1 MARNRYYDGPPS
13 DQFAGPRFLNPGQAT
28 TDRSLSDML
37 PWKLGGRAAKWP
49 DSVPIV
55 PARPEARVDTL
66 RITMVGH
73 ASLLIQAA
81 EGFRRL

>member
-13 DQFAGPRFLNPGQAT
+13 DHFDGIRFFNPGQAS
-28 TDRSLSDML
+28 TDRGISDML
-37 PWKLGGRAAKWP
+37 RWKLGGRAAKWP

-66 RITMVGH
+66 RITMVGY

>member
-13 DQFAGPRFLNPGQAT
+13 DHFAGPRFLNS

-37 PWKLGGRAAKWP
+37 RRKLGGRAAKWP